1 MGGGEDNKTAG
12 LVWEGFV
19 CGVCRGRVPPSNHI
33 YNDFTGD
40 MDVDLNLTITNC
52 NQTIERYSK
61 EETLK

>member
-1 MGGGEDNKTAG
+1 MREVRQDRRPSLGGVGMRSG
-12 LVWEGFV
+12 SWG
-19 CGVCRGRVPPSNHI
+19 GVPHSNYI
-33 YNDFTGD
+33 NNDFTGD